1 MYLGARSGDIYFL
14 VFGMCFVLGFGG
26 MWGCVSA
33 VGSGSGFRSGFACV
47 MAAQACAH
55 EWGGGR
61 RGKSVCSLRLVAFYV
76 SWKESHFASLKGRGV
91 IL

>member
-61 RGKSVCSLRLVAFYV
+61 GVWVGVNRFAVSGWLRFTSHGRSL
-76 SWKESHFASLKGRGV
+76 
-91 IL
+91 ILPL